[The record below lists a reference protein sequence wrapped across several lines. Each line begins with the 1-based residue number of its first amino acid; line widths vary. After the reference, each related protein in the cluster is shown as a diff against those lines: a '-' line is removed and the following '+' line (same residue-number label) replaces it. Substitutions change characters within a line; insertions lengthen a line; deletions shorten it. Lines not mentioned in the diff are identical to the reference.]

1 MLVSLFDDLTI
12 AHERISRVAETMS
25 SLCKVLSLD
34 QLMLVMKS
42 SICPLVQLNT
52 IPGLF
57 DQPAW
62 KEKKELPDDREE
74 RIKETMIPRPE
85 NKELLQQPNLS
96 PTRLLV
102 AMLSYFL
109 HKNLTQGTTMA
120 ELQRK
125 YIVQPKPLA
134 LCITGCKYLGR
145 AKRRAMK
152 YRTSQE
158 GDEPSTSKYIT
169 SQMTMVS
176 QVSVG

>member
-1 MLVSLFDDLTI
+1 MLVSLFDDLTV
-12 AHERISRVAETMS
+12 AHERLSRVVGTMS
-25 SLCKVLSLD
+25 SLCKVLSPD

-57 DQPAW
+57 DPLAQ

-74 RIKETMIPRPE
+74 RIKEIMIPRPE
-85 NKELLQQPNLS
+85 NNELLQQPNFS
-96 PTRLLV
+96 PTRLLA

-125 YIVQPKPLA
+125 YIVHPKPLA
-134 LCITGCKYLGR
+134 LCITGCKYLGW
-145 AKRRAMK
+145 AERRTMK
-152 YRTSQE
+152 HRTSEE
-158 GDEPSTSKYIT
+158 GDEPSTSK
-169 SQMTMVS
+169 
-176 QVSVG
+176 